1 MGRANDAAGCGAHRS
16 RRAWLVLAA
25 VVVVAAAVAAGATLG
40 GAGGQP
46 GGGAIGDGDEA
57 AAGGAFQRQLATFDG
72 GTRRLADYRGQPLVV
87 NFFAS
92 WCPPCV
98 AEMRDAFKPL
108 AQRLG
113 DDVAFLGVATQ
124 DERNAALAVV
134 EATGVTYDVARDPDG
149 ALFRELGATS
159 MPATFFVSAEG
170 EVVDAHMGALTRQ
183 QLAGRIEANLDPG

>member
-46 GGGAIGDGDEA
+46 GGEAISDGDEA
-57 AAGGAFQRQLATFDG
+57 AAGGAFQRELATFDG

-98 AEMRDAFKPL
+98 AEMRDAFEPL

>member
-1 MGRANDAAGCGAHRS
+1 M
-16 RRAWLVLAA
+16 RRRVLLGLAA
-25 VVVVAAAVAAGATLG
+25 LALGLAACSAGSPAPDSEG
-40 GAGGQP
+40 S
-46 GGGAIGDGDEA
+46 DGDEA
-57 AAGGAFQRQLATFDG
+57 AAGGGFQRQLATFDG

-98 AEMRDAFKPL
+98 AEMRDAFEPL

-134 EATGVTYDVARDPDG
+134 EATGVSYDVARDPDG